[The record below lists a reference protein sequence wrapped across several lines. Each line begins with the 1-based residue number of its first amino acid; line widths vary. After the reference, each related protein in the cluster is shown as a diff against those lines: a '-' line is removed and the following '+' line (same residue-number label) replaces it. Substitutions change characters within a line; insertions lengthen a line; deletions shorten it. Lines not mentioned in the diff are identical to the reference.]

1 MLLSLYLLKDNY
13 NFMTG
18 SIIEES
24 KKERGFSKIFKGKK
38 IIIILFV
45 ALSAGASGYF
55 YFNKDNSDKTAEV
68 TKKEWTVKKSD
79 LKVSIESDGKVIAED
94 GVELSFSVTGDTLEV
109 KEVFIKEGD
118 RVSKG
123 DKIASVTTE
132 KLNFDLQNAYASY
145 QATLANLETKQAG
158 PTEEEKAKAKNS
170 IEQAKVSLLQ
180 SEVSLE
186 QVKSSSEQKINN
198 AEKTLATA
206 QNNLKLNNNESS
218 EIVDSAY
225 GDLVNSIKSVGIS
238 FEGILQDSDSVLGVD
253 NKNIN
258 DDFELLLGANNSSSL
273 VNAEVSYDK
282 AKTEKEK
289 IDFYILNLNTYS
301 SHEEVD
307 EAGDEIEIALNVMQ
321 NHLFDMSV
329 LLDATIV
336 GPGLTQTELN
346 SFVSTNN
353 SNRSSVSSNTTTI
366 TNSLQSVRSAKSS
379 LSGYEIALEKASD
392 DLETAKDQAAQD
404 ITNAENTVKS
414 KELSLEQTE
423 IFYREL
429 VAPTRDVDLA
439 SLRAQLTSAAI
450 NIDKAKYNI
459 SQATLISP
467 IDGEVAMLNYKT
479 GDIINKDAGNAV
491 ATIINNDTLFVEVK
505 IEEADINKIKVGQKS
520 YVTFDAVDGLTLD
533 GEISFISLT
542 SLTDNNG
549 IVTYLVRII
558 INNTGEEKIREGMTA
573 FVDFITAEAKN
584 ILVIPVAAVRNVDGK
599 PSVELV
605 NGEWR
610 PVVTGFTDGKNV
622 EIISGLEKD
631 DKIVY

>member
-1 MLLSLYLLKDNY
+1 
-13 NFMTG
+13 MTG

-24 KKERGFSKIFKGKK
+24 KKERGFSKLLKGKRK
-38 IIIILFV
+38 IIIFV
-45 ALSAGASGYF
+45 IVLSVAASGYF
-55 YFNKDNSDKTAEV
+55 YFNKGDNSKIAEV

-94 GVELSFSVTGDTLEV
+94 GVALSFSVTGDTLEV

-118 RVSKG
+118 RISKG

-145 QATLANLETKQAG
+145 QSSLANLETKQAG
-158 PTEEEKAKAKNS
+158 PTEEEKDKVKNS
-170 IEQAKVSLLQ
+170 IEQAKVSLEQ
-180 SEVSLE
+180 AKITLE
-186 QVKSSSEQKINN
+186 QIKSSSQQKINN
-198 AEKTLATA
+198 AEKALATA
-206 QNNLKLNNNESS
+206 ENNLKLNNNESS

-225 GDLVNSIKSVGIS
+225 EDLVNSIKSVGVS
-238 FEGILQDSDSVLGVD
+238 FGSILQDSDSVLGID
-253 NKNIN
+253 DININ

-273 VNAEVSYDK
+273 VSAEISYDK
-282 AKTEKEK
+282 VKTEKEK

-301 SHEEVD
+301 NHEEID
-307 EAGDEIEIALNVMQ
+307 TAGNEIEVALSIMQ
-321 NHLFDMSV
+321 NHLFDMSI
-329 LLDATIV
+329 LLGATTV
-336 GPGLTQTELN
+336 GPGLTQAELD

-353 SNRSSVSSNTTTI
+353 SNRSSVSSNATTI

-379 LSGYEIALEKASD
+379 LSGYKITYQKAVE
-392 DLETAKDQAAQD
+392 DLETAKEQAEQD
-404 ITNAENTVKS
+404 IMNSENTVKS
-414 KELSLEQTE
+414 KELSLEQVE
-423 IFYREL
+423 ISYREL

-459 SQATLISP
+459 AQATLISP
-467 IDGEVAMLNYKT
+467 IDGEVAMLNYKV
-479 GDIINKDAGNAV
+479 GDIINRDDGNAV

-520 YVTFDAVDGLTLD
+520 YVTFDAVDSLTLD

-542 SLTDNNG
+542 SSTDNNG

-584 ILVIPVAAVRNVDGK
+584 ILIVPVAAVRNVNGK

-605 NGEWR
+605 SGEWQ

-622 EIISGLEKD
+622 EIISGLENS